1 MYEFL
6 EKNSLYLVLIIALII
21 WVGIF
26 AYLYKLGKRIKNL
39 EKKLK
44 ENNNEQ

>member
-21 WVGIF
+21 WTGIF
-26 AYLYKLGKRIKNL
+26 IYLYKLGKKITNL
-39 EKKLK
+39 EIKLK
-44 ENNNEQ
+44 ENNWKQ